1 MELHLKSIKSVYEKR
16 VNYYSKLLITISK
29 NLNIITNLRSLV
41 AVITIINIIYLFK
54 SKINYILLGTSIFC
68 MFLFIYLVIVFNKLE
83 NKKKYISLLKEINLC
98 CIKRITGEW
107 IDFSEK
113 GDEFKDKN
121 HDFSYDL
128 DIFGHASLFQWI
140 NSAQTYVGRKTLA
153 HILSIPCKNK
163 KIINERQEAIH
174 ELSSKRWWRH
184 RLKAE
189 GMLIMEK
196 CNYNEELFNWAVN
209 SNTFY
214 SNSIVILIIR
224 TLPILTCSSLLFYY
238 LTNKISILIPTGLLI
253 CQVILT
259 FLDISHKNK
268 ELNLVYKY
276 KNNIKVY
283 KNILKHFEKISF
295 HSEYLNDLKARLSNG
310 SNLSATEQLKKL
322 EKLSDS
328 ISNRSNLAFFA
339 INIILLWDYQC
350 MVDLENW
357 KNQFGSSIK
366 NYVHILGEIEAL
378 SSLATIEHDYP
389 HWTTPVITE
398 LPYIFNAKSLGHPL
412 ISINQICNDINIEK
426 PSNIILITG
435 SNMSG
440 KSTFLRTIGINLV
453 LAYSGAPVCADYMK
467 CSIVDIYTCMRTSDN
482 LEKSISSFYGELLRI
497 KRIINATKESN
508 QILFLL
514 DEIFKGTNSQ
524 DRHIGAKVLI
534 KQLYNNGAM
543 GLVSTHDLELG
554 DLENESKGNFKNYH
568 FREYYKDNKIYFD
581 YKLRSGIS
589 TTTNALYLIKMIG
602 IELDD

>member
-1 MELHLKSIKSVYEKR
+1 MKSIKSIYER
-16 VNYYSKLLITISK
+16 RFNYYSKLLTTLSK
-29 NLNIITNLRSLV
+29 NLNIIANIRLLV
-41 AVITIINIIYLFK
+41 GVITIINIIFLFK
-54 SKINYILLGTSIFC
+54 LKMNYIIGGISVLCI
-68 MFLFIYLVIVFNKLE
+68 FLFIYLVVVYNKLE
-83 NKKKYISLLKEINLC
+83 NTKKYISILKEINLC
-98 CIKRITGEW
+98 GIKRITGEW
-107 IDFSEK
+107 SNFSEK
-113 GDEFKDKN
+113 GNEFKDEN
-121 HDFSYDL
+121 HNFSYDL
-128 DIFGHASLFQWI
+128 DIFGQASLFQWI
-140 NSAQTYVGRKTLA
+140 NSAQTYIGRKTLA
-153 HILSIPCKNK
+153 DMLSNPCKNK
-163 KIINERQEAIH
+163 ENINKRQEAIH

-196 CNYNEELFNWAVN
+196 CNYSEELFDWAVN
-209 SNTFY
+209 SNSFY
-214 SNSIVILIIR
+214 SNSIVALIIR
-224 TLPILTCSSLLFYY
+224 VLPMFTCASLLFYY
-238 LTNKISILIPTGLLI
+238 LTNNISILIPRVLLI
-253 CQVILT
+253 FQVLLT
-259 FLDISHKNK
+259 FSDISHKNK

-283 KNILKHFEKISF
+283 KKILNHFEKTSF
-295 HSEYLNDLKARLSNG
+295 DSEYLNDLKIKLNNG
-310 SNLSATEQLKKL
+310 SNFSAAEQLRKL

-328 ISNRSNLAFFA
+328 ISNRSNLMFYL

-366 NYVHILGEIEAL
+366 NYIFILGEIEAL

-389 HWTTPVITE
+389 HWTTPIITE
-398 LPYIFNAKSLGHPL
+398 SPSIFNAKSLGHPL

-426 PSNIILITG
+426 PSEIILITG

-482 LEKSISSFYGELLRI
+482 IEKSISSFYGELLRI
-497 KRIINATKESN
+497 KKIINATKESN
-508 QILFLL
+508 QIFFLL

-554 DLENESKGNFKNYH
+554 DLENESNGNFKNYH

-602 IELDD
+602 IELDNY

>member
-1 MELHLKSIKSVYEKR
+1 MKSIKSIYEKR
-16 VNYYSKLLITISK
+16 VNYYSKLLTILSK
-29 NLNIITNLRSLV
+29 NLNIIINLRSLV
-41 AVITIINIIYLFK
+41 AIITIINVIFLFK
-54 SKINYILLGTSIFC
+54 SKMNYIFCGTSVFC
-68 MFLFIYLVIVFNKLE
+68 MFLFIYLVIVFNKIE
-83 NKKKYISLLKEINLC
+83 NSKKYISLLKEINLC

-107 IDFSEK
+107 TDFSEK
-113 GDEFKDKN
+113 GDEFKDEN
-121 HDFSYDL
+121 HNFSYDL

-140 NSAQTYVGRKTLA
+140 NSAQTYSGRKTLA
-153 HILSIPCKNK
+153 YILSTPCKNK
-163 KIINERQEAIH
+163 EVINKRQEAIH

-196 CNYNEELFNWAVN
+196 CNYDEDLFNWAVKSN
-209 SNTFY
+209 SFY
-214 SNSIVILIIR
+214 SNPIVILTIR
-224 TLPILTCSSLLFYY
+224 ILPIFTCLFLLLYY
-238 LTNKISILIPTGLLI
+238 LTNNISIFIPTGLLI
-253 CQVILT
+253 FQVILT
-259 FLDISHKNK
+259 FLDISRKNK

-283 KNILKHFEKISF
+283 KKILKHFEKTSF
-295 HSEYLNDLKARLSNG
+295 NSDYLNDLKIKLNNG
-310 SNLSATEQLKKL
+310 SNFSATEQLKKL

-328 ISNRSNLAFFA
+328 ISNRSNLMFFP

-366 NYVHILGEIEAL
+366 NYICILGEIEAL

-389 HWTTPVITE
+389 HWATPIITE
-398 LPYIFNAKSLGHPL
+398 SPSIFNAKSLGHPL
-412 ISINQICNDINIEK
+412 ISINPICNDINIEK
-426 PSNIILITG
+426 SSKIILITG

-453 LAYSGAPVCADYMK
+453 LAYSGTPVCADYMK

-497 KRIINATKESN
+497 KKIINATKESN
-508 QILFLL
+508 QIFFLL

-554 DLENESKGNFKNYH
+554 DLENESNGNFKNYH

-581 YKLRSGIS
+581 YKLRPGIS
-589 TTTNALYLIKMIG
+589 TTRNALYLIKMIG
-602 IELDD
+602 IELDNY